1 MYAVCFV
8 QLMRSRRFFLILWN
22 FDMEKAVDTLG
33 QEMMIMTD
41 LSSKSHGCVICIG
54 YAISYD
60 RKYL

>member
-1 MYAVCFV
+1 
-8 QLMRSRRFFLILWN
+8 
-22 FDMEKAVDTLG
+22 MEKVVDTLG